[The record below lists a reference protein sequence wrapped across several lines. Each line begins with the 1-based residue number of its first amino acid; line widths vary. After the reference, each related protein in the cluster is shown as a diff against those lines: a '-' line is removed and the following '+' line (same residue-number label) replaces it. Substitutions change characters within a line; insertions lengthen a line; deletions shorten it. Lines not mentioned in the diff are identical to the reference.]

1 MVAKVG
7 FGIKKDFLF
16 CLQLVCIIMEIYP
29 VAKKKVMMIQK
40 REGTATRGMSLGR

>member
-29 VAKKKVMMIQK
+29 VAKKKSDDDTK
-40 REGTATRGMSLGR
+40 ERGDSH